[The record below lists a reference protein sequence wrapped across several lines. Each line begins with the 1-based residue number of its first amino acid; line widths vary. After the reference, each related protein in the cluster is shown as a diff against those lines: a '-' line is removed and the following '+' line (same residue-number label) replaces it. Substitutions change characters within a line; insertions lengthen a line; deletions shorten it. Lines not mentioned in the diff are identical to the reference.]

1 MAESAPITESQPASG
16 LTRSSESAQHL
27 HQLTTELAETKEQLA
42 FAIAERKRIE
52 SELNHAIQSR
62 DEFISIATH
71 ELKTPL
77 TSVKLQAGILKR
89 LAQKDS
95 TFEVAPE
102 RNLRVIEQMDHQ
114 LDRLTRLI
122 DDLLDASRASSGK
135 LTLRFEDLDVGL
147 LLSDVSSRFAI
158 QFQEAKISFKLN
170 TTKGIQIHGDAN
182 RLEQVISNLYTNAI
196 RYASGSRLESSAQV
210 VDGEVQ
216 IKVQDSGPGIS
227 LEAQSRIFA
236 RFERADFQN
245 KAAGLGLGLY
255 IAKQIVDGHKG
266 SIRVDS
272 SPGKG
277 ATFTI
282 RLPLKPC

>member
-1 MAESAPITESQPASG
+1 
-16 LTRSSESAQHL
+16 
-27 HQLTTELAETKEQLA
+27 
-42 FAIAERKRIE
+42 
-52 SELNHAIQSR
+52 
-62 DEFISIATH
+62 
-71 ELKTPL
+71 
-77 TSVKLQAGILKR
+77 
-89 LAQKDS
+89 
-95 TFEVAPE
+95 
-102 RNLRVIEQMDHQ
+102 MDHQ
-114 LDRLTRLI
+114 LDRLSRLI

-147 LLSDVSSRFAI
+147 LLSDVSSRFAT

-170 TTKGIQIHGDAN
+170 TTKDIQIHGDAN

-196 RYASGSRLESSAQV
+196 RYASGSWLESSAQV

-227 LEAQSRIFA
+227 PEAQSRIFA

-266 SIRVDS
+266 IIRVDS